1 MDEAAVASAKRR
13 AGERAVE
20 TVEDGDVVGL
30 GTGSTAAA
38 AIRKLGQ
45 RVDAGLDVRGVPT
58 SAQSATVAREAG
70 VALITLADATPDVAI
85 DGADQVADCALLK
98 GGGAAHAR
106 EKVVASAAARLVVV
120 VDETKLVDVLSAP
133 VPLEVLEPAVR
144 PVRDAIAAMGGTAT
158 LREAAGKDGPVVTDN
173 GNPVLDAAFGAID
186 KPAALSRELDGV
198 AGLVAHGIFPDH
210 ADAVLIGGPDDV
222 TKRRC

>member
-1 MDEAAVASAKRR
+1 MDEAAVAAAKRR

-20 TVEDGDVVGL
+20 TVDDGDVVGL

-58 SAQSATVAREAG
+58 SVQSASVAREAG
-70 VALITLADATPDVAI
+70 VPLITLADATPDVAI
-85 DGADQVADCALLK
+85 DGADQVAACALLK

-120 VDETKLVDVLSAP
+120 VDETKLVDALSEP

-144 PVRDAIAAMGGTAT
+144 PVEDAIASMGGSAAV
-158 LREAAGKDGPVVTDN
+158 REAAGKDGPVVTDN
-173 GNPVLDAAFGAID
+173 GNPVLDADFGEIDEPSAI
-186 KPAALSRELDGV
+186 ARELNGV
-198 AGLVAHGIFPDH
+198 AGLVAHGLFPDH
-210 ADAVLIGGPDDV
+210 ADAVLIGGPDVV
-222 TKRRC
+222 TERRC